1 MASPQSVAVGA
12 DRERPGSQRG
22 VLAALGLGVFMA
34 ALDLTIVTPAFP
46 VLERELHVSAR
57 AIAWVIGIYALC
69 NIVGQPTLA
78 AVADRRGRR
87 LVFLASVTAFGAG
100 SFVAA
105 LSRGMPL
112 LLAARAIQGFGA
124 GGIFPTA
131 NAMVPD
137 VFPPER
143 RGLAY
148 GVTGSLWGVA
158 AVIGPSLGGFLT
170 QHASWHWIFL
180 VNVPLALL
188 VATVGLRTLPGSPPA
203 RRGRF
208 DIRGVAFLTLAV
220 VGLMGALN
228 GVRGDDLWRS
238 LASPEVLG
246 AAALFVVAAALFVVA
261 ERRAPAPVVPFR
273 LYRSR
278 ELRIADGLGAVAG
291 LVESGLV
298 FLPTF
303 AVVALGFSTEASGYF
318 LTPVALTLGFATPVV
333 GRVLDRSGPRP
344 VLIAGTLTTAAALL
358 FLGTAV
364 ASPATFLL
372 ALIVGG
378 IGLASLLGTPLRYMT
393 ANAVAPEERATGMA
407 LLSIATN
414 VGIAAGSALLGAII
428 ASRPADPEAGLRWA
442 YLTLAVIA
450 AAAALPAAFIPP
462 RPAQHAPE
470 ATAPAETLA
479 GR

>member
-1 MASPQSVAVGA
+1 MASSRSVAVA
-12 DRERPGSQRG
+12 SEREQSGSQRG

-46 VLERELHVSAR
+46 ALERELHVSAR

-69 NIVGQPTLA
+69 NIVGQPSLA
-78 AVADRRGRR
+78 ALADRRGRR
-87 LVFLASVTAFGAG
+87 LVFLASVTAFG
-100 SFVAA
+100 V
-105 LSRGMPL
+105 
-112 LLAARAIQGFGA
+112 QGFGA

-188 VATVGLRTLPGSPPA
+188 VATVGMRTLPAGAPA
-203 RRGRF
+203 RAGRF
-208 DIRGVAFLTLAV
+208 DLRGLALLTLAV

-238 LASPEVLG
+238 LASPEFVG
-246 AAALFVVAAALFVVA
+246 SAALFVVAAALFVAA
-261 ERRAPAPVVPFR
+261 ERRTPAPVVPLR

-278 ELRIADGLGAVAG
+278 ELRIADGLGVVAG
-291 LVESGLV
+291 VVESGLV

-303 AVVALGFSTEASGYF
+303 AVVALGFSVEQSGYF
-318 LTPVALTLGFATPVV
+318 LTPVALTLGLATPVV
-333 GRVLDRSGPRP
+333 GRLLDRVGPRP
-344 VLIAGTLTTAAALL
+344 VLIGGTLTTAASL
-358 FLGTAV
+358 FLLGTV
-364 ASPATFLL
+364 VGSSWTFLL

-378 IGLASLLGTPLRYMT
+378 VGLASLLGTPLRYMT

-428 ASRPADPEAGLRWA
+428 ASRPGDPETGLRWA
-442 YLTLAVIA
+442 YLTIAVVA
-450 AAAALPAAFIPP
+450 AVAALPAALIPS
-462 RPAQHAPE
+462 RPADRLAE
-470 ATAPAETLA
+470 AAPALTVDE
-479 GR
+479 R

>member
-1 MASPQSVAVGA
+1 MASSRSVAVA
-12 DRERPGSQRG
+12 SEREQSGSQRG

-46 VLERELHVSAR
+46 ALERELHVSAR

-69 NIVGQPTLA
+69 NIVGQPSLA
-78 AVADRRGRR
+78 ALADRRGRR

-105 LSRGMPL
+105 LSRALPL
-112 LLAARAIQGFGA
+112 LLAARAVQGFGA

-188 VATVGLRTLPGSPPA
+188 VATVGMRTLPAGAPA
-203 RRGRF
+203 RAGRF
-208 DIRGVAFLTLAV
+208 DLRGLALLTLAV

-238 LASPEVLG
+238 LASPEFVG
-246 AAALFVVAAALFVVA
+246 SAALFVVAAALFVAA
-261 ERRAPAPVVPFR
+261 ERRTPAPVVPLR

-278 ELRIADGLGAVAG
+278 ELRIADGLGVVAG
-291 LVESGLV
+291 VVESGLV

-303 AVVALGFSTEASGYF
+303 AVVALGFSVEQSGYF
-318 LTPVALTLGFATPVV
+318 LTPVALTLGLATPVV
-333 GRVLDRSGPRP
+333 GRLLDRVGPRP
-344 VLIAGTLTTAAALL
+344 VLIGGTLTTAASL
-358 FLGTAV
+358 FLLGTV
-364 ASPATFLL
+364 VGSSWTFLL

-378 IGLASLLGTPLRYMT
+378 VGLASLLGTPLRYMT

-428 ASRPADPEAGLRWA
+428 ASRPGDPETGLRWA
-442 YLTLAVIA
+442 YLTIAVVA
-450 AAAALPAAFIPP
+450 AVAALPAALIPS
-462 RPAQHAPE
+462 RPADRLAE
-470 ATAPAETLA
+470 AAPALTVDE
-479 GR
+479 R